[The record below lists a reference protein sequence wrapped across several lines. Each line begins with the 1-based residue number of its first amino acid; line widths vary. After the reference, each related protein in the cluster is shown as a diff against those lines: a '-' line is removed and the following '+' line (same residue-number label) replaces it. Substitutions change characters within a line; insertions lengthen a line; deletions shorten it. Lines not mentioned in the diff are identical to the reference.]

1 MVRYAPLAM
10 RKLLKRLLKKS
21 RQPRPATESPVEPQ
35 QPEQPE
41 PTTSKEAESAP
52 APSGP
57 RLIVG
62 LGNPGGKYVATRHNV
77 GFDAIDLFASRLNRE
92 PEPLTVGGQRVAD
105 WVVDEEQGFALL
117 WPLTFMNRSGGPVA
131 AALRELQ
138 SDIAQMLVLT
148 DDFHL
153 TLGALRAR
161 GAGSAGGHNG
171 LRSIEDCLQTQ
182 EYARLR
188 IGVGNP
194 RSSTVD
200 FVLDTF
206 RADEQDVIEETLIA
220 ASSAAEDWAKGASIE
235 DIQARYNRRKPQA

>member
-1 MVRYAPLAM
+1 MKKLLQTL
-10 RKLLKRLLKKS
+10 KLLKRRINPS
-21 RQPRPATESPVEPQ
+21 RPATEPEVEPQ
-35 QPEQPE
+35 QPETP
-41 PTTSKEAESAP
+41 
-52 APSGP
+52 GP
-57 RLIVG
+57 RVIVG

-117 WPLTFMNRSGGPVA
+117 WPLTYMNRSGGPVA

-138 SDIAQMLVLT
+138 SDVAQMLVLT

-153 TLGALRAR
+153 DLGALRAR
-161 GAGSAGGHNG
+161 AAGSAGGHNG

-182 EYARLR
+182 DYARLR
-188 IGVGNP
+188 IGVGGP
-194 RSSTVD
+194 RSNTVD

-206 RADEQDVIEETLIA
+206 RADEQEVIEETLLT
-220 ASSAAEDWAKGASIE
+220 ASCAAEDWAKGLPIE

>member
-1 MVRYAPLAM
+1 VKK
-10 RKLLKRLLKKS
+10 KLLQRLLLKLKLKRS
-21 RQPRPATESPVEPQ
+21 KQSRPATEFQLEPQ

-41 PTTSKEAESAP
+41 PDSTFESEPAS

-92 PEPLTVGGQRVAD
+92 PEPLKVGGQRVAD
-105 WVVDEEQGFALL
+105 WVVDEEHGFALL

-138 SDIAQMLVLT
+138 SDVAQMLVLT

-153 TLGALRAR
+153 DLGALRAR

-206 RADEQDVIEETLIA
+206 RADEQEVIEETLLT
-220 ASSAAEDWAKGASIE
+220 ASSAAEDWAKGLFIE